1 MPFSLT
7 VMLDFSKLQEQ
18 LDAMQSGDPAEGGCQ
33 TVSGVSPATSGNTG
47 ENPAGDAGGTVVSS
61 GAHPSPEGSV
71 TSGPASTAG
80 ETVVGSA
87 RVEVTHTVAAS
98 GGAYIEDDISV
109 EEAEWF
115 GDEGETGP
123 AAGKTSAAGQASES
137 GRRADP
143 GASSVF
149 ETQLQDGSSLSEFL
163 ETQLQALFNKSDFG
177 SSFFRPGDS
186 ARTDSRSSTG
196 SSPKPSAEVSKMF
209 GLSDTGPSDGIRSMG
224 DELLDELQRA
234 ADMFVAQGATRSY
247 AGLKALLDRAA
258 IEAEKGDSLICEQ
271 LALVYSVIDD
281 DDAIGMSR
289 KMRSQRAVAWFYK
302 AVCDTEYRR
311 RGDCGQMI
319 AELSFLPKFDNV
331 NLKQAKD
338 WFGWSFEKMKTSA
351 PGKAAAACL
360 YLGRIAEMEKA
371 YDEAAAW
378 WAKHDEISGTRR
390 GAAERCRMEV
400 FRGLDEEKGI
410 MTLKTMLENGD
421 PYAAVV
427 LVELRWICSLSDELR
442 AGIPYDLIES
452 VLRRHASLPDARA
465 ALGALLLSSENFNS
479 YVADP
484 ESFEFH
490 RLLTDA
496 YKSNSVL
503 AAFFLGEFYLD
514 QFNHALGANAEQ
526 EVLADAAVD
535 ALFYLRQAAGMA
547 NLTAINDYAVVNAVS
562 YGFDEETA
570 RYCDFLDLFGEH
582 DSAERLRAGKD
593 KYNEIK
599 VL

>member
-1 MPFSLT
+1 
-7 VMLDFSKLQEQ
+7 
-18 LDAMQSGDPAEGGCQ
+18 MQSGDPAEGGCQ
-33 TVSGVSPATSGNTG
+33 TVSGGSPATSGNTG
-47 ENPAGDAGGTVVSS
+47 ENPAGDVGGTVVSS

-115 GDEGETGP
+115 GDEGEAGS
-123 AAGKTSAAGQASES
+123 AAGKTSAVGQASES

-149 ETQLQDGSSLSEFL
+149 ETQLQGGSSLSEF

-177 SSFFRPGDS
+177 SSFFHPGDS

-209 GLSDTGPSDGIRSMG
+209 GLSDAGPSDGIRSTG

-234 ADMFVAQGATRSY
+234 ADMFVTQGATRSY

-258 IEAEKGDSLICEQ
+258 IVAEKGDSLICEQ
-271 LALVYSVIDD
+271 LALVYAVIDD
-281 DDAIGMSR
+281 DDAVGMSR
-289 KMRSQRAVAWFYK
+289 KMRSQRAVTWFYK

-351 PGKAAAACL
+351 PGKAADACL
-360 YLGRIAEMEKA
+360 YLGRIAEMERA

-378 WAKHDEISGTRR
+378 WAKHDGISGTRR

-400 FRGLDEEKGI
+400 IRGLDEEKGI

-452 VLRRHASLPDARA
+452 VLRRHVSLPDARA

-514 QFNHALGANAEQ
+514 QFNHALGADAEQ

-547 NLTAINDYAVVNAVS
+547 NLTAINDYALVNAVS

-570 RYCDFLDLFGEH
+570 KYCDFLDLFGEH

-593 KYNEIK
+593 RYNEIK

>member
-1 MPFSLT
+1 
-7 VMLDFSKLQEQ
+7 MLDFSKLQEQ

-47 ENPAGDAGGTVVSS
+47 ENPAGDSGGPVVSS

-115 GDEGETGP
+115 GDGCEAEP
-123 AAGKTSAAGQASES
+123 AAQQAAADGRQA
-137 GRRADP
+137 AP
-143 GASSVF
+143 GF
-149 ETQLQDGSSLSEFL
+149 EFEKILQDVFGGSGFFE
-163 ETQLQALFNKSDFG
+163 
-177 SSFFRPGDS
+177 SSRTSQNPARPSVQDQ
-186 ARTDSRSSTG
+186 
-196 SSPKPSAEVSKMF
+196 
-209 GLSDTGPSDGIRSMG
+209 PSD
-224 DELLDELQRA
+224 DELLEELQKA
-234 ADMFVAQGATRSY
+234 TDMFITQGATRSY

-258 IEAEKGDSLICEQ
+258 VVAEKGDSVICEQ
-271 LALVYSVIDD
+271 LALIYTLIDD

-289 KMRSQRAVAWFYK
+289 KARTQQAVAWFYK
-302 AVCDTEYRR
+302 AACDMKHPS

-338 WFGWSFEKMKTSA
+338 WFGWSVEEMKTSA
-351 PGKAAAACL
+351 PGKAADACF
-360 YLGRIAEMEKA
+360 YLGRIAEMERA

-378 WAKHDEISGTRR
+378 WAKYDDFSGTNR

-400 FRGLDEEKGI
+400 FRGLDENKGI
-410 MTLKTMLENGD
+410 RTLKTMLENGE

-427 LVELRWICSLSDELR
+427 LVELRYICSLSDELR
-442 AGIPYDLIES
+442 AGIANDMIER
-452 VLRRHASLPDARA
+452 VLRQHASLPDARA
-465 ALGALLLSSENFNS
+465 ALGALLLSYENFNS

-514 QFNHALGANAEQ
+514 QFNYSLGADAEQ

-535 ALFYLRQAAGMA
+535 ALFYLRQAADMA
-547 NLTAINDYAVVNAVS
+547 NLTAINDYALVNAVS
-562 YGFDEETA
+562 YGFNEESVK
-570 RYCDFLDLFGEH
+570 YCGFLDLFGEH

-593 KYNEIK
+593 RYNEIK

>member
-1 MPFSLT
+1 
-7 VMLDFSKLQEQ
+7 MLDFSKLQEQ

-71 TSGPASTAG
+71 TSAPASTLG
-80 ETVVGSA
+80 ETVVGST

-115 GDEGETGP
+115 GDEGETEP
-123 AAGKTSAAGQASES
+123 AAQQAAADGRQA
-137 GRRADP
+137 AP
-143 GASSVF
+143 GF
-149 ETQLQDGSSLSEFL
+149 EFEKILQDVFGGSGFFE
-163 ETQLQALFNKSDFG
+163 
-177 SSFFRPGDS
+177 SSRTSQNPARPSVQDQ
-186 ARTDSRSSTG
+186 
-196 SSPKPSAEVSKMF
+196 
-209 GLSDTGPSDGIRSMG
+209 PSD
-224 DELLDELQRA
+224 DELLEELQKA
-234 ADMFVAQGATRSY
+234 TDMFITQGATRSY

-258 IEAEKGDSLICEQ
+258 VVAEKGDSVICEQ
-271 LALVYSVIDD
+271 LALIYTLIDD
-281 DDAIGMSR
+281 DDALGMSR
-289 KMRSQRAVAWFYK
+289 KARTQQAVAWFYK
-302 AVCDTEYRR
+302 AACDTEYRR

-338 WFGWSFEKMKTSA
+338 WFDWSVEEMKTSA
-351 PGKAAAACL
+351 PGKAADACF
-360 YLGRIAEMEKA
+360 YLGRIAEMERA

-378 WAKHDEISGTRR
+378 WAKYDDFSGTNR

-400 FRGLDEEKGI
+400 FRGLDENKGI
-410 MTLKTMLENGD
+410 RTLKTMLENGE

-427 LVELRWICSLSDELR
+427 LVELRYICSLSDELR
-442 AGIPYDLIES
+442 AGIANDMIER
-452 VLRRHASLPDARA
+452 VLRQHASLPDARA
-465 ALGALLLSSENFNS
+465 ALGALLLSYENFNS

-514 QFNHALGANAEQ
+514 QFNYSLGADAEH
-526 EVLADAAVD
+526 EMLADVAGN
-535 ALFYLRQAAGMA
+535 ALFYLGQAADMA
-547 NLTAINDYAVVNAVS
+547 NLTAINDYALVNAVS
-562 YGFDEETA
+562 YGFNEESVK
-570 RYCDFLDLFGEH
+570 YCGFLDLFGEH

-593 KYNEIK
+593 RYNEIK

>member
-1 MPFSLT
+1 
-7 VMLDFSKLQEQ
+7 MLDFSKLQEQ

-71 TSGPASTAG
+71 TSAPASTSG
-80 ETVVGSA
+80 ETVVGST

-115 GDEGETGP
+115 GDEGETEP
-123 AAGKTSAAGQASES
+123 AAQQAAADGRQA
-137 GRRADP
+137 AP
-143 GASSVF
+143 GF
-149 ETQLQDGSSLSEFL
+149 EFEKILQDVFGRSGFFESSRTS
-163 ETQLQALFNKSDFG
+163 QNPA
-177 SSFFRPGDS
+177 RPSVQDQ
-186 ARTDSRSSTG
+186 
-196 SSPKPSAEVSKMF
+196 
-209 GLSDTGPSDGIRSMG
+209 PSD
-224 DELLDELQRA
+224 DELLEELQKA
-234 ADMFVAQGATRSY
+234 TDMFITQGATRSY

-258 IEAEKGDSLICEQ
+258 VVAEKGDSVICEQ
-271 LALVYSVIDD
+271 LALIYTLIDD
-281 DDAIGMSR
+281 DDALGMSR
-289 KMRSQRAVAWFYK
+289 KARTQQAVAWFYK
-302 AVCDTEYRR
+302 AACDTEYRR

-338 WFGWSFEKMKTSA
+338 WFGWSVEEMKTSA
-351 PGKAAAACL
+351 PGKAADACF
-360 YLGRIAEMEKA
+360 YLGRIAEMERA

-378 WAKHDEISGTRR
+378 WAKYDDFSGTNR

-400 FRGLDEEKGI
+400 FRGLDENKGI
-410 MTLKTMLENGD
+410 RTLKTMLENGE

-427 LVELRWICSLSDELR
+427 LVELRYICSLSDELR
-442 AGIPYDLIES
+442 AGIANDMIER
-452 VLRRHASLPDARA
+452 VLRQHASLPDARA
-465 ALGALLLSSENFNS
+465 ALGALLLSYENFNS

-514 QFNHALGANAEQ
+514 QFNYSLGADAEQ

-535 ALFYLRQAAGMA
+535 ALFYLGQAADMA
-547 NLTAINDYAVVNAVS
+547 NLTAINDYALVNAVS
-562 YGFDEETA
+562 YGFNEESVK
-570 RYCDFLDLFGEH
+570 YCGFLDLFGEH

-593 KYNEIK
+593 RYNEIK

>member
-1 MPFSLT
+1 
-7 VMLDFSKLQEQ
+7 MLDFSKLQEQ

-47 ENPAGDAGGTVVSS
+47 ENPAGDVGGTVVSS

-115 GDEGETGP
+115 GDEGETEP
-123 AAGKTSAAGQASES
+123 AAQQAAADGRQA
-137 GRRADP
+137 AP
-143 GASSVF
+143 GF
-149 ETQLQDGSSLSEFL
+149 EFEKILQDVFGGSGFFE
-163 ETQLQALFNKSDFG
+163 
-177 SSFFRPGDS
+177 SSRTSQNPARPSVQDQ
-186 ARTDSRSSTG
+186 
-196 SSPKPSAEVSKMF
+196 
-209 GLSDTGPSDGIRSMG
+209 PSD
-224 DELLDELQRA
+224 DELLEELRKA
-234 ADMFVAQGATRSY
+234 TDMFITQGATRSY

-258 IEAEKGDSLICEQ
+258 VVAEKGDSVICEQ
-271 LALVYSVIDD
+271 LALIYTLIDD
-281 DDAIGMSR
+281 DDALGMSR
-289 KMRSQRAVAWFYK
+289 KARTQQAVAWFYK
-302 AVCDTEYRR
+302 AACDMKHPS
-311 RGDCGQMI
+311 RGDCGLMI
-319 AELSFLPKFDNV
+319 AELSFLPRFDNV
-331 NLKQAKD
+331 NLKQSRD
-338 WFGWSFEKMKTSA
+338 WFGWSVEEMKTSA
-351 PGKAAAACL
+351 PGKAADACF
-360 YLGRIAEMEKA
+360 YLGRIAEMERA

-378 WAKHDEISGTRR
+378 WAKYDDFSGTSR

-400 FRGLDEEKGI
+400 FRGLDENKGI
-410 MTLKTMLENGD
+410 RTLKTMLENGE

-427 LVELRWICSLSDELR
+427 LVELRYICSLSDELR
-442 AGIPYDLIES
+442 AGIANDMIER
-452 VLRRHASLPDARA
+452 VLRQHASLPDARA
-465 ALGALLLSSENFNS
+465 ALGALLLSYENFNS

>member
-1 MPFSLT
+1 
-7 VMLDFSKLQEQ
+7 MLDFSKLQEQ

-33 TVSGVSPATSGNTG
+33 TVSGGSPATSGNTG

-115 GDEGETGP
+115 GDEGETEP
-123 AAGKTSAAGQASES
+123 AAQQAAADGRQA
-137 GRRADP
+137 AP
-143 GASSVF
+143 GF
-149 ETQLQDGSSLSEFL
+149 EFEKILQDVFGGSGFFE
-163 ETQLQALFNKSDFG
+163 
-177 SSFFRPGDS
+177 SSRTSQNPARPSVQDQ
-186 ARTDSRSSTG
+186 
-196 SSPKPSAEVSKMF
+196 
-209 GLSDTGPSDGIRSMG
+209 PSD
-224 DELLDELQRA
+224 DELLEELQKA
-234 ADMFVAQGATRSY
+234 TDMFITQGATRSY

-258 IEAEKGDSLICEQ
+258 VVAEKGDSVICEQ
-271 LALVYSVIDD
+271 LALIYTLIDD
-281 DDAIGMSR
+281 DDALGMSR
-289 KMRSQRAVAWFYK
+289 KARTQQAVAWFYK
-302 AVCDTEYRR
+302 AACDMKHPS
-311 RGDCGQMI
+311 RGDCGLMI

-338 WFGWSFEKMKTSA
+338 WFGWSVEEMKTSA
-351 PGKAAAACL
+351 PGKAADACF
-360 YLGRIAEMEKA
+360 YLGRIAEMERA

-378 WAKHDEISGTRR
+378 WAKYDDFSGTSR

-400 FRGLDEEKGI
+400 FRGLDENKGI
-410 MTLKTMLENGD
+410 RTLKTMLENGE

-427 LVELRWICSLSDELR
+427 LVELRYICSLSDELR
-442 AGIPYDLIES
+442 AGIANDMIER
-452 VLRRHASLPDARA
+452 VLRQHASLPDARA
-465 ALGALLLSSENFNS
+465 ALGALLLSYENFNS

-514 QFNHALGANAEQ
+514 QFNYSLGADAEQ

-535 ALFYLRQAAGMA
+535 ALFYLGQAADMA
-547 NLTAINDYAVVNAVS
+547 NLTAINDYALVNAVS
-562 YGFDEETA
+562 YGFNEESVK
-570 RYCDFLDLFGEH
+570 YCGFLDLFGEH

-593 KYNEIK
+593 RYNEIK

>member
-1 MPFSLT
+1 
-7 VMLDFSKLQEQ
+7 MLDFSKLQEQ

-47 ENPAGDAGGTVVSS
+47 EKPAGDAGGTVVSS

-115 GDEGETGP
+115 GDEGETEP
-123 AAGKTSAAGQASES
+123 AAQQAAADGRQA
-137 GRRADP
+137 AP
-143 GASSVF
+143 GF
-149 ETQLQDGSSLSEFL
+149 EFEKILQDVFGGSGFFE
-163 ETQLQALFNKSDFG
+163 
-177 SSFFRPGDS
+177 SSRTSQNPARPSVQDQ
-186 ARTDSRSSTG
+186 
-196 SSPKPSAEVSKMF
+196 
-209 GLSDTGPSDGIRSMG
+209 PSD
-224 DELLDELQRA
+224 DELLEELQKA
-234 ADMFVAQGATRSY
+234 TDMFITQGATRSY

-258 IEAEKGDSLICEQ
+258 VVAEKGDSVICEQ
-271 LALVYSVIDD
+271 LALIYTLIDD
-281 DDAIGMSR
+281 DDALGMSR
-289 KMRSQRAVAWFYK
+289 KARTQQAVAWFYK
-302 AVCDTEYRR
+302 AACDMKHPS

-338 WFGWSFEKMKTSA
+338 WFGWSVEEMKTSA
-351 PGKAAAACL
+351 PGKAADACF
-360 YLGRIAEMEKA
+360 YLGRIAEMERA

-378 WAKHDEISGTRR
+378 WAKYDDFSGTSR

-400 FRGLDEEKGI
+400 FRGLDENKGI
-410 MTLKTMLENGD
+410 RTLKTMLENGE

-427 LVELRWICSLSDELR
+427 LVELRYICSLSDELR
-442 AGIPYDLIES
+442 AGIANDMIER
-452 VLRRHASLPDARA
+452 VLRQHASLPDARA
-465 ALGALLLSSENFNS
+465 ALGALLLSYENFNS

-514 QFNHALGANAEQ
+514 QFNYSLGADAEH
-526 EVLADAAVD
+526 EMLADVAVD
-535 ALFYLRQAAGMA
+535 ALFYLGQAADMA
-547 NLTAINDYAVVNAVS
+547 NLTAINDYALVNAVS
-562 YGFDEETA
+562 YGFNEESVK
-570 RYCDFLDLFGEH
+570 YCGFLDLFGEH

-593 KYNEIK
+593 RYNEIK

>member
-1 MPFSLT
+1 
-7 VMLDFSKLQEQ
+7 MLDFSKLQEQ

-47 ENPAGDAGGTVVSS
+47 ENPAGDSGGTVVSS

-115 GDEGETGP
+115 GDGCEAEP
-123 AAGKTSAAGQASES
+123 AAQQAAADGRQA
-137 GRRADP
+137 AP
-143 GASSVF
+143 GF
-149 ETQLQDGSSLSEFL
+149 EFEKILQDVFGGSGFFE
-163 ETQLQALFNKSDFG
+163 
-177 SSFFRPGDS
+177 SSRTSQNPARPSVQDQ
-186 ARTDSRSSTG
+186 
-196 SSPKPSAEVSKMF
+196 
-209 GLSDTGPSDGIRSMG
+209 PSD
-224 DELLDELQRA
+224 DELLEELQKA
-234 ADMFVAQGATRSY
+234 TDMFITQGATRSY

-258 IEAEKGDSLICEQ
+258 VVAEKGDSVICEQ
-271 LALVYSVIDD
+271 LALIYTLIDD
-281 DDAIGMSR
+281 DDALGMSR
-289 KMRSQRAVAWFYK
+289 KARTQQAVAWFYK
-302 AVCDTEYRR
+302 AACDTEYRR

-338 WFGWSFEKMKTSA
+338 WFGWSVEEMKTSA
-351 PGKAAAACL
+351 PGKAADACF
-360 YLGRIAEMEKA
+360 YLGRIAEMERA

-378 WAKHDEISGTRR
+378 WAKYDDFSGTSR

-400 FRGLDEEKGI
+400 FRGLDENKGVR
-410 MTLKTMLENGD
+410 TLKTMLENGE

-427 LVELRWICSLSDELR
+427 LVELRYICSLSDELR
-442 AGIPYDLIES
+442 AGIANDMIER
-452 VLRRHASLPDARA
+452 VLRQHASLPDARA
-465 ALGALLLSSENFNS
+465 ALGALLLSYENFNS

-514 QFNHALGANAEQ
+514 QFNYSLGADAEH
-526 EVLADAAVD
+526 EMLADVAGN
-535 ALFYLRQAAGMA
+535 ALFYLGQAADMA
-547 NLTAINDYAVVNAVS
+547 NLTAINDYALVNAVS
-562 YGFDEETA
+562 YGFNEESVK
-570 RYCDFLDLFGEH
+570 YCGFLDLFGEH

-593 KYNEIK
+593 RYNEIK

>member
-1 MPFSLT
+1 
-7 VMLDFSKLQEQ
+7 MLDFSKLQEQ

-71 TSGPASTAG
+71 TSAPASTSG
-80 ETVVGSA
+80 ETVVGST

-115 GDEGETGP
+115 GDEGETEP
-123 AAGKTSAAGQASES
+123 AAQQAAADGRQAAPGFEFEKILHDVFGGSGFFESSRTSQNPA
-137 GRRADP
+137 RP
-143 GASSVF
+143 SV
-149 ETQLQDGSSLSEFL
+149 QD
-163 ETQLQALFNKSDFG
+163 Q
-177 SSFFRPGDS
+177 
-186 ARTDSRSSTG
+186 
-196 SSPKPSAEVSKMF
+196 
-209 GLSDTGPSDGIRSMG
+209 PSD
-224 DELLDELQRA
+224 DELLEELQKA
-234 ADMFVAQGATRSY
+234 TDMFITQGATRSY

-258 IEAEKGDSLICEQ
+258 VVAEKGDSVICEQ
-271 LALVYSVIDD
+271 LALIYTLIDD
-281 DDAIGMSR
+281 DDALGMSR
-289 KMRSQRAVAWFYK
+289 KARTQQAVAWFYK
-302 AVCDTEYRR
+302 AACDMKHPS

-351 PGKAAAACL
+351 PDKAADACF
-360 YLGRIAEMEKA
+360 YLGRIAEMERA

-378 WAKHDEISGTRR
+378 WAKYDDFSGTNR
-390 GAAERCRMEV
+390 GATERCRMEV
-400 FRGLDEEKGI
+400 FRGLDENKGI
-410 MTLKTMLENGD
+410 RTLKTMLENGE

-427 LVELRWICSLSDELR
+427 LVELRYICSLSDELR
-442 AGIPYDLIES
+442 AGIANDMIER
-452 VLRRHASLPDARA
+452 VLRQHASLPDARA
-465 ALGALLLSSENFNS
+465 ALGALLLSYENFNS

-514 QFNHALGANAEQ
+514 QFNYSLGADAEH
-526 EVLADAAVD
+526 EMLADVAGN
-535 ALFYLRQAAGMA
+535 ALFYLGQAADMA
-547 NLTAINDYAVVNAVS
+547 NLTAINDYALVNAVS
-562 YGFDEETA
+562 YGFNEESVK
-570 RYCDFLDLFGEH
+570 YCGFLDLFGEH

-593 KYNEIK
+593 RYNEIK

>member
-7 VMLDFSKLQEQ
+7 DMLDFSKLQEQ

-115 GDEGETGP
+115 GDEGETEP
-123 AAGKTSAAGQASES
+123 AAQQAAADGRQA
-137 GRRADP
+137 AP
-143 GASSVF
+143 GF
-149 ETQLQDGSSLSEFL
+149 EFEKILQDVFGGSGFFE
-163 ETQLQALFNKSDFG
+163 
-177 SSFFRPGDS
+177 SSRTSQNPARPSVQDQ
-186 ARTDSRSSTG
+186 
-196 SSPKPSAEVSKMF
+196 
-209 GLSDTGPSDGIRSMG
+209 PSD
-224 DELLDELQRA
+224 DELLEELQKA
-234 ADMFVAQGATRSY
+234 TDMFITQGATRSY

-258 IEAEKGDSLICEQ
+258 VVAEKGDSVICEQ
-271 LALVYSVIDD
+271 LALIYTLIDD
-281 DDAIGMSR
+281 DDALGMSR
-289 KMRSQRAVAWFYK
+289 KARTQQAVAWFYK
-302 AVCDTEYRR
+302 AACDMKHPS

-338 WFGWSFEKMKTSA
+338 WFGWSVEEMKTSA
-351 PGKAAAACL
+351 PGKAADACF
-360 YLGRIAEMEKA
+360 YLGRIAEMERA

-378 WAKHDEISGTRR
+378 WAKYDDFSGTNR

-400 FRGLDEEKGI
+400 FRGLDENKGI
-410 MTLKTMLENGD
+410 RTLKTMLENGE

-427 LVELRWICSLSDELR
+427 LVELRYICSLSDELR
-442 AGIPYDLIES
+442 AGIANDMIER
-452 VLRRHASLPDARA
+452 VLRQHASLPDARA
-465 ALGALLLSSENFNS
+465 ALGALLLSYENFNS

-514 QFNHALGANAEQ
+514 QFNYSLGADAEH
-526 EVLADAAVD
+526 EMLADVAGN
-535 ALFYLRQAAGMA
+535 ALFYLGQAADMA
-547 NLTAINDYAVVNAVS
+547 NLTAINDYALVNAVS
-562 YGFDEETA
+562 YGFNEESVK
-570 RYCDFLDLFGEH
+570 YCGFLDLFGEH

-593 KYNEIK
+593 RYNEIK

>member
-7 VMLDFSKLQEQ
+7 DMLDFSKLQEQ

-33 TVSGVSPATSGNTG
+33 TVSGGSPATSGNTG

-115 GDEGETGP
+115 GDEGETEP
-123 AAGKTSAAGQASES
+123 AAQQAAADGRQA
-137 GRRADP
+137 AP
-143 GASSVF
+143 GF
-149 ETQLQDGSSLSEFL
+149 EFEKILQDVFGGSGFFE
-163 ETQLQALFNKSDFG
+163 
-177 SSFFRPGDS
+177 SSRTSQNPARPSVQDQ
-186 ARTDSRSSTG
+186 
-196 SSPKPSAEVSKMF
+196 
-209 GLSDTGPSDGIRSMG
+209 PSD
-224 DELLDELQRA
+224 DELLEELQKA
-234 ADMFVAQGATRSY
+234 TDMFITQGATRSY

-258 IEAEKGDSLICEQ
+258 VVAEKGDSVICEQ
-271 LALVYSVIDD
+271 LALIYTLIDD
-281 DDAIGMSR
+281 DDALGMSR
-289 KMRSQRAVAWFYK
+289 KARTQQAVAWFYK
-302 AVCDTEYRR
+302 AACDTEYRR

-338 WFGWSFEKMKTSA
+338 WFGWSVEEMKTSA
-351 PGKAAAACL
+351 PGKAADACF
-360 YLGRIAEMEKA
+360 YLGRIAEMERA
-371 YDEAAAW
+371 YDKAAAW
-378 WAKHDEISGTRR
+378 WAKYDDFSGTSR

-400 FRGLDEEKGI
+400 FRGLDENKGI
-410 MTLKTMLENGD
+410 RTLKTMLENGE

-427 LVELRWICSLSDELR
+427 LVELRYICSLSDELR
-442 AGIPYDLIES
+442 AGIANDMIER
-452 VLRRHASLPDARA
+452 VLRQHASLPDARA
-465 ALGALLLSSENFNS
+465 ALGALLLSYENFNS

-514 QFNHALGANAEQ
+514 QFNYSLGADAEQ

-535 ALFYLRQAAGMA
+535 ALFYLRQAADMA
-547 NLTAINDYAVVNAVS
+547 NLTAINDYALVNAVS
-562 YGFDEETA
+562 YGFNEESVK
-570 RYCDFLDLFGEH
+570 YCGFLDLFGEH
-582 DSAERLRAGKD
+582 DSAERLRVGKD
-593 KYNEIK
+593 RYNEIK

>member
-1 MPFSLT
+1 
-7 VMLDFSKLQEQ
+7 MLDFSKLQEQ

-115 GDEGETGP
+115 GDEGETEP
-123 AAGKTSAAGQASES
+123 AAQQAAADGRQA
-137 GRRADP
+137 AP
-143 GASSVF
+143 GF
-149 ETQLQDGSSLSEFL
+149 EFEKILQDVFGGSGFFE
-163 ETQLQALFNKSDFG
+163 
-177 SSFFRPGDS
+177 SSRTSQNPARPSVQDQ
-186 ARTDSRSSTG
+186 
-196 SSPKPSAEVSKMF
+196 
-209 GLSDTGPSDGIRSMG
+209 PSD
-224 DELLDELQRA
+224 DELLEELRKA
-234 ADMFVAQGATRSY
+234 TDMFITQGATRSY

-258 IEAEKGDSLICEQ
+258 VVAEKGDSVICEQ
-271 LALVYSVIDD
+271 LALIYTLIDD
-281 DDAIGMSR
+281 DDALGMSR
-289 KMRSQRAVAWFYK
+289 KARTQQAVAWFYK
-302 AVCDTEYRR
+302 AACDMKHPS
-311 RGDCGQMI
+311 RGDCGLMI
-319 AELSFLPKFDNV
+319 AELSFLPRFDNV
-331 NLKQAKD
+331 NLKQSRD
-338 WFGWSFEKMKTSA
+338 WFGWSVEEMKTSA
-351 PGKAAAACL
+351 PGKAADACF
-360 YLGRIAEMEKA
+360 YLGRIAEMERA

-378 WAKHDEISGTRR
+378 WAKYDDFSGTSR

-400 FRGLDEEKGI
+400 FRGLDENKGI
-410 MTLKTMLENGD
+410 RTLKTMLENGE

-427 LVELRWICSLSDELR
+427 LVELRYICSLSDELR
-442 AGIPYDLIES
+442 AGIANDMIER
-452 VLRRHASLPDARA
+452 VLRQHASLPDARA
-465 ALGALLLSSENFNS
+465 ALGALLLSYENFNS

>member
-1 MPFSLT
+1 
-7 VMLDFSKLQEQ
+7 
-18 LDAMQSGDPAEGGCQ
+18 MQSGDPAEGGCQ
-33 TVSGVSPATSGNTG
+33 TVSGGSPATSGNTG
-47 ENPAGDAGGTVVSS
+47 ENPAGDVGGTVVSS

-149 ETQLQDGSSLSEFL
+149 ETQLQ
-163 ETQLQALFNKSDFG
+163 ALFNKSDFG
-177 SSFFRPGDS
+177 SSFFHPGDS

-196 SSPKPSAEVSKMF
+196 SSPKSSAEVSKMF
-209 GLSDTGPSDGIRSMG
+209 GLPDAGPSDGIQSTG

-234 ADMFVAQGATRSY
+234 ADMFVTQGATRSY

-258 IEAEKGDSLICEQ
+258 IVAEKGDSLICEQ
-271 LALVYSVIDD
+271 LALVYAVIDD
-281 DDAIGMSR
+281 DDAVGMSR

-351 PGKAAAACL
+351 PGKAADACL
-360 YLGRIAEMEKA
+360 YLGRIAEMERA

-378 WAKHDEISGTRR
+378 WAKYDDFSGTNR

-400 FRGLDEEKGI
+400 FRGLDENKGI
-410 MTLKTMLENGD
+410 RTLKTMLENGE

-427 LVELRWICSLSDELR
+427 LVELRYICSLSDELR
-442 AGIPYDLIES
+442 AGIANDMIER
-452 VLRRHASLPDARA
+452 VLRQHASLPDARA

-514 QFNHALGANAEQ
+514 QFNHALGADAEH
-526 EVLADAAVD
+526 EVLADAAAD

-547 NLTAINDYAVVNAVS
+547 NLTAINDYALVNAVS

-570 RYCDFLDLFGEH
+570 KYCDFLDLFGEH
-582 DSAERLRAGKD
+582 DSAEKLRAGKD

>member
-1 MPFSLT
+1 
-7 VMLDFSKLQEQ
+7 MLDFSKLQEQ

-33 TVSGVSPATSGNTG
+33 TVSGGSPATSGNTG

-115 GDEGETGP
+115 GDEGETEP
-123 AAGKTSAAGQASES
+123 AAQQAAADGRQA
-137 GRRADP
+137 AP
-143 GASSVF
+143 GF
-149 ETQLQDGSSLSEFL
+149 EFEKILQDVFGGSGFFE
-163 ETQLQALFNKSDFG
+163 
-177 SSFFRPGDS
+177 SSRTSQNPARPSVQDQ
-186 ARTDSRSSTG
+186 
-196 SSPKPSAEVSKMF
+196 
-209 GLSDTGPSDGIRSMG
+209 PSD
-224 DELLDELQRA
+224 DELLEELQRA
-234 ADMFVAQGATRSY
+234 ADMFVTQGATRSY

-258 IEAEKGDSLICEQ
+258 VVAEKGDSVICEQ
-271 LALVYSVIDD
+271 LALIYTLIDD
-281 DDAIGMSR
+281 DDALGMSR
-289 KMRSQRAVAWFYK
+289 KARTQQAVAWFYK
-302 AVCDTEYRR
+302 AACDMKHPS

-338 WFGWSFEKMKTSA
+338 WFGWSVEEMKTSA
-351 PGKAAAACL
+351 PGKAADACF
-360 YLGRIAEMEKA
+360 YLGRIAEMERA

-378 WAKHDEISGTRR
+378 WAKYDDFSGTSR

-400 FRGLDEEKGI
+400 FRGLDENKGI
-410 MTLKTMLENGD
+410 RTLKTMLENGE

-427 LVELRWICSLSDELR
+427 LVELRYICSLSDELR
-442 AGIPYDLIES
+442 AGIANDMIER
-452 VLRRHASLPDARA
+452 VLRQHASLPDARA
-465 ALGALLLSSENFNS
+465 ALGALLLSYENFNS

-514 QFNHALGANAEQ
+514 QFNYSLGADAEQ

-535 ALFYLRQAAGMA
+535 ALFYLGQAADMA
-547 NLTAINDYAVVNAVS
+547 NLTAINDYALVNAVS
-562 YGFDEETA
+562 YGFNEESVK
-570 RYCDFLDLFGEH
+570 YCGFLDLFGEH

-593 KYNEIK
+593 RYNEIK

>member
-1 MPFSLT
+1 
-7 VMLDFSKLQEQ
+7 MLDFSKLQEQ

-33 TVSGVSPATSGNTG
+33 TVSGGSPATSGNTG
-47 ENPAGDAGGTVVSS
+47 ENPAGDSGGTVVSS

-80 ETVVGSA
+80 ETVIGSA

-115 GDEGETGP
+115 GDGCEAEP
-123 AAGKTSAAGQASES
+123 AAQQAAADGRQA
-137 GRRADP
+137 AP
-143 GASSVF
+143 GF
-149 ETQLQDGSSLSEFL
+149 EFEKILQDVFGGSGFFE
-163 ETQLQALFNKSDFG
+163 
-177 SSFFRPGDS
+177 SSRTSQNPARPSVQDQ
-186 ARTDSRSSTG
+186 
-196 SSPKPSAEVSKMF
+196 
-209 GLSDTGPSDGIRSMG
+209 PSD
-224 DELLDELQRA
+224 DELLEELQKA
-234 ADMFVAQGATRSY
+234 TDMFITQGATRSY

-258 IEAEKGDSLICEQ
+258 VVAEKGDSVICEQ
-271 LALVYSVIDD
+271 LALIYTLIDD
-281 DDAIGMSR
+281 DDALGMSR
-289 KMRSQRAVAWFYK
+289 KARTQQAVAWFYK
-302 AVCDTEYRR
+302 AACDTEYRR

-338 WFGWSFEKMKTSA
+338 WFGWSVEEMKTSA
-351 PGKAAAACL
+351 PGKAADACF
-360 YLGRIAEMEKA
+360 YLGRIAEMERA

-378 WAKHDEISGTRR
+378 WAKYDDFSGTNR

-400 FRGLDEEKGI
+400 FRGLDENKGI
-410 MTLKTMLENGD
+410 RTLKTMLENGE

-427 LVELRWICSLSDELR
+427 LVELRYICSLSDELR
-442 AGIPYDLIES
+442 AGITNDMIER
-452 VLRRHASLPDARA
+452 VLRQHASLPDARA
-465 ALGALLLSSENFNS
+465 ALGALLLSYENFNS

-514 QFNHALGANAEQ
+514 QFNYSLGADAEH
-526 EVLADAAVD
+526 EMLADVAGN
-535 ALFYLRQAAGMA
+535 ALFYLGQAADMA
-547 NLTAINDYAVVNAVS
+547 NLTAINDYALVNAVS
-562 YGFDEETA
+562 YGFNEESVK
-570 RYCDFLDLFGEH
+570 YCGFLDLFGEH

-593 KYNEIK
+593 RYNEIK

>member
-1 MPFSLT
+1 
-7 VMLDFSKLQEQ
+7 MLDFSKLQEQ

-115 GDEGETGP
+115 GDEGETEP
-123 AAGKTSAAGQASES
+123 AAQQAAADGRQA
-137 GRRADP
+137 AP
-143 GASSVF
+143 GF
-149 ETQLQDGSSLSEFL
+149 EFEKILQDVFGGSGFFE
-163 ETQLQALFNKSDFG
+163 
-177 SSFFRPGDS
+177 SSRTSQNPARPSVQDQ
-186 ARTDSRSSTG
+186 
-196 SSPKPSAEVSKMF
+196 
-209 GLSDTGPSDGIRSMG
+209 PSD
-224 DELLDELQRA
+224 DELLEELQKA
-234 ADMFVAQGATRSY
+234 TDMFITQGATRSY

-258 IEAEKGDSLICEQ
+258 VVAEKGDSLICEQ

-281 DDAIGMSR
+281 DDAVGMSR
-289 KMRSQRAVAWFYK
+289 KMRSQRAVTWFYK

-351 PGKAAAACL
+351 PGKAADACL
-360 YLGRIAEMEKA
+360 YLGRIAEMERA

-378 WAKHDEISGTRR
+378 WAKHDGISGTRR

-400 FRGLDEEKGI
+400 IRGLDEEKGI
-410 MTLKTMLENGD
+410 MTLTTMLENGD

-452 VLRRHASLPDARA
+452 VLRRHVSLPDARA

-514 QFNHALGANAEQ
+514 QFNHALGADAEH
-526 EVLADAAVD
+526 EVLADAAAD

-547 NLTAINDYAVVNAVS
+547 NLTAINDYALVNAVS

-570 RYCDFLDLFGEH
+570 KYCDFLDLFGEH

-593 KYNEIK
+593 RYNEIK

>member
-1 MPFSLT
+1 
-7 VMLDFSKLQEQ
+7 MLDFSKLQEQ

-33 TVSGVSPATSGNTG
+33 TVSGGSPATSGNTG

-71 TSGPASTAG
+71 TSAPASTAG

-115 GDEGETGP
+115 GDEGETEP
-123 AAGKTSAAGQASES
+123 AAQQAAADGRQA
-137 GRRADP
+137 AP
-143 GASSVF
+143 GF
-149 ETQLQDGSSLSEFL
+149 EFEKILQDVFGGSGFFE
-163 ETQLQALFNKSDFG
+163 
-177 SSFFRPGDS
+177 SSRTSQNPARPSVQDQ
-186 ARTDSRSSTG
+186 
-196 SSPKPSAEVSKMF
+196 
-209 GLSDTGPSDGIRSMG
+209 PSD
-224 DELLDELQRA
+224 DELLEELQKA
-234 ADMFVAQGATRSY
+234 TDMFITQGATRSY

-258 IEAEKGDSLICEQ
+258 VVAEKGDSVICEQ
-271 LALVYSVIDD
+271 LALIYTLIDD
-281 DDAIGMSR
+281 DDALGMSR
-289 KMRSQRAVAWFYK
+289 KARTQQAVAWFYK
-302 AVCDTEYRR
+302 AACDMKHPS
-311 RGDCGQMI
+311 RGDCGLMI
-319 AELSFLPKFDNV
+319 AELSFLPRFDNV
-331 NLKQAKD
+331 NLKQSRD
-338 WFGWSFEKMKTSA
+338 WFGWSVEEMKTSA
-351 PGKAAAACL
+351 PGKAADACF
-360 YLGRIAEMEKA
+360 YLGRIAEMERA

-378 WAKHDEISGTRR
+378 WAKYDDFSGTSR

-400 FRGLDEEKGI
+400 FRGLDENKGI
-410 MTLKTMLENGD
+410 RTLKTMLENGE

-427 LVELRWICSLSDELR
+427 LVELRYICSLSDELR
-442 AGIPYDLIES
+442 AGIANDMIER
-452 VLRRHASLPDARA
+452 VLRQHASLPDARA
-465 ALGALLLSSENFNS
+465 ALGALLLSYENFNS

-514 QFNHALGANAEQ
+514 QFNYSLGADAEH
-526 EVLADAAVD
+526 EMLADVAGN
-535 ALFYLRQAAGMA
+535 ALFYLGQAADMA
-547 NLTAINDYAVVNAVS
+547 NLTAINDYALVNAVS
-562 YGFDEETA
+562 YGFNEESVK
-570 RYCDFLDLFGEH
+570 YCGFLDLFGEH

-593 KYNEIK
+593 RYNEIK

>member
-1 MPFSLT
+1 
-7 VMLDFSKLQEQ
+7 MLDFSKLQEQ

-115 GDEGETGP
+115 GDEGETEP
-123 AAGKTSAAGQASES
+123 AAQQAAADGRQA
-137 GRRADP
+137 AP
-143 GASSVF
+143 GF
-149 ETQLQDGSSLSEFL
+149 EFEKILQDVFGGSGFFE
-163 ETQLQALFNKSDFG
+163 
-177 SSFFRPGDS
+177 SSRTSQNPARPSVQDQ
-186 ARTDSRSSTG
+186 
-196 SSPKPSAEVSKMF
+196 
-209 GLSDTGPSDGIRSMG
+209 PSD
-224 DELLDELQRA
+224 DELLEELQKA
-234 ADMFVAQGATRSY
+234 TDMFITQGATRSY

-258 IEAEKGDSLICEQ
+258 VVAEKGDSLICEQ
-271 LALVYSVIDD
+271 LALVYAVIDD
-281 DDAIGMSR
+281 DDAVGMSR
-289 KMRSQRAVAWFYK
+289 KMRSQRAVTWFYK

-351 PGKAAAACL
+351 PGKAADACL
-360 YLGRIAEMEKA
+360 YLGRIAEMERA

-378 WAKHDEISGTRR
+378 WAKYDDFSGTSR

-400 FRGLDEEKGI
+400 FRGLDENKGI
-410 MTLKTMLENGD
+410 RTLKTMLENGE

-427 LVELRWICSLSDELR
+427 LVELRYICSLSDELR
-442 AGIPYDLIES
+442 AGIANDMIER
-452 VLRRHASLPDARA
+452 VLRQHASLPDARA
-465 ALGALLLSSENFNS
+465 ALGALLLSYENFNS

-514 QFNHALGANAEQ
+514 QFNYSLGADAEH
-526 EVLADAAVD
+526 EMLADVAGN
-535 ALFYLRQAAGMA
+535 ALFYLGQAADMA
-547 NLTAINDYAVVNAVS
+547 NLTAINDYALVNAVS
-562 YGFDEETA
+562 YGFNEESVK
-570 RYCDFLDLFGEH
+570 YCGFLDLFGEH

-593 KYNEIK
+593 RYNEIK

>member
-7 VMLDFSKLQEQ
+7 DMLDFSKLQEQ

-33 TVSGVSPATSGNTG
+33 TVSGGSPATSGNTG
-47 ENPAGDAGGTVVSS
+47 ENPAGDSGGTVVSS

-80 ETVVGSA
+80 ETVIGSA

-115 GDEGETGP
+115 GDGCEAEP
-123 AAGKTSAAGQASES
+123 AAQQAAADGRQA
-137 GRRADP
+137 AP
-143 GASSVF
+143 GF
-149 ETQLQDGSSLSEFL
+149 EFEKILQDVFGGSGFFE
-163 ETQLQALFNKSDFG
+163 
-177 SSFFRPGDS
+177 SSRTSQNPARPSVQDQ
-186 ARTDSRSSTG
+186 
-196 SSPKPSAEVSKMF
+196 
-209 GLSDTGPSDGIRSMG
+209 PSD
-224 DELLDELQRA
+224 DELLEELQKA
-234 ADMFVAQGATRSY
+234 TDMFITQGATRSY

-258 IEAEKGDSLICEQ
+258 VVAEKGDSVICEQ
-271 LALVYSVIDD
+271 LALIYTLIDD
-281 DDAIGMSR
+281 DDALGMSR
-289 KMRSQRAVAWFYK
+289 KARTQQAVAWFYK
-302 AVCDTEYRR
+302 AACDTEYRR

-338 WFGWSFEKMKTSA
+338 WFGWSVEEMKTSA
-351 PGKAAAACL
+351 PGKAADACF
-360 YLGRIAEMEKA
+360 YLGRIAEMERA

-378 WAKHDEISGTRR
+378 WAKYDDFSGTSR

-400 FRGLDEEKGI
+400 FRGLDENKGI
-410 MTLKTMLENGD
+410 RTLKTMLENGE

-427 LVELRWICSLSDELR
+427 LVELRYICSLSDELR
-442 AGIPYDLIES
+442 AGIANDMIER
-452 VLRRHASLPDARA
+452 VLRQHASLPDARA
-465 ALGALLLSSENFNS
+465 ALGALLLSYENFNS

-514 QFNHALGANAEQ
+514 QFNYSLGADAEH
-526 EVLADAAVD
+526 EMLADVAGN
-535 ALFYLRQAAGMA
+535 ALFYLGQAADMA
-547 NLTAINDYAVVNAVS
+547 NLTAINDYALVNAVS
-562 YGFDEETA
+562 YGFNEESVK
-570 RYCDFLDLFGEH
+570 YCGFLDLFGEH

-593 KYNEIK
+593 RYNEIK

>member
-7 VMLDFSKLQEQ
+7 DMLDFSKLQEQ

-115 GDEGETGP
+115 GDGCEAEP
-123 AAGKTSAAGQASES
+123 AAQQAAADGRQA
-137 GRRADP
+137 AP
-143 GASSVF
+143 GF
-149 ETQLQDGSSLSEFL
+149 EFEKILQDVFGGSGFFE
-163 ETQLQALFNKSDFG
+163 
-177 SSFFRPGDS
+177 SSRTSQNPARPSVQDQ
-186 ARTDSRSSTG
+186 
-196 SSPKPSAEVSKMF
+196 
-209 GLSDTGPSDGIRSMG
+209 PSD
-224 DELLDELQRA
+224 DELLEELQKA
-234 ADMFVAQGATRSY
+234 TDMFITQGATRSY

-258 IEAEKGDSLICEQ
+258 VVAEKGDSVICEQ
-271 LALVYSVIDD
+271 LALIYTLIDD
-281 DDAIGMSR
+281 DDALGMSR
-289 KMRSQRAVAWFYK
+289 KARTQQAVAWFYK
-302 AVCDTEYRR
+302 AACDTEYRR

-338 WFGWSFEKMKTSA
+338 WFGWSVEEMKTSA
-351 PGKAAAACL
+351 PGKAADACF
-360 YLGRIAEMEKA
+360 YLGRIAEMERA

-378 WAKHDEISGTRR
+378 WAKYDDFSGTSR

-400 FRGLDEEKGI
+400 FRGLDENKGI
-410 MTLKTMLENGD
+410 RTLKTMLENGE

-427 LVELRWICSLSDELR
+427 LVELRYICSLSDELR
-442 AGIPYDLIES
+442 AGIANDMIER
-452 VLRRHASLPDARA
+452 VLRQHASLPDARA
-465 ALGALLLSSENFNS
+465 ALGALLLSYENFNS

-514 QFNHALGANAEQ
+514 QFNYSLGADAEH
-526 EVLADAAVD
+526 EMLADVAVD
-535 ALFYLRQAAGMA
+535 ALFYLGQAADMA
-547 NLTAINDYAVVNAVS
+547 NLTAINDYALVNAVS
-562 YGFDEETA
+562 YGFNEESVK
-570 RYCDFLDLFGEH
+570 YCGFLDLFGEH

-593 KYNEIK
+593 RYNEIK

>member
-1 MPFSLT
+1 
-7 VMLDFSKLQEQ
+7 MLDFSKLQEQ

-71 TSGPASTAG
+71 TSAPASTAG

-115 GDEGETGP
+115 GDGCEAEP
-123 AAGKTSAAGQASES
+123 AAQQAAADGRQA
-137 GRRADP
+137 AP
-143 GASSVF
+143 GF
-149 ETQLQDGSSLSEFL
+149 EFEKILQDAFGGSGFFE
-163 ETQLQALFNKSDFG
+163 
-177 SSFFRPGDS
+177 SSRTSQNPARPSVQDQ
-186 ARTDSRSSTG
+186 
-196 SSPKPSAEVSKMF
+196 
-209 GLSDTGPSDGIRSMG
+209 PSD
-224 DELLDELQRA
+224 DELLEELQKA
-234 ADMFVAQGATRSY
+234 TDMFITQGATRSY

-258 IEAEKGDSLICEQ
+258 VVAEKGDSVICEQ
-271 LALVYSVIDD
+271 LALIYTLIDD
-281 DDAIGMSR
+281 DDALGMSR
-289 KMRSQRAVAWFYK
+289 KARTQQAVAWFYK
-302 AVCDTEYRR
+302 AACDMKHPS
-311 RGDCGQMI
+311 RGDCGLMI
-319 AELSFLPKFDNV
+319 AELSFLPRFDNV
-331 NLKQAKD
+331 NLKQSRD
-338 WFGWSFEKMKTSA
+338 WFGWSVEEMKTSA
-351 PGKAAAACL
+351 PGKAADACF
-360 YLGRIAEMEKA
+360 YLGRIAEMERA

-378 WAKHDEISGTRR
+378 WAKYDDFSGTRR

-400 FRGLDEEKGI
+400 FRGLDENKGI
-410 MTLKTMLENGD
+410 RTLKTMLENGE

-427 LVELRWICSLSDELR
+427 LVELRYICSLSDELR
-442 AGIPYDLIES
+442 AGIANDMIER
-452 VLRRHASLPDARA
+452 VLRQHASLPDARA
-465 ALGALLLSSENFNS
+465 ALGALLLSYENFNS

-514 QFNHALGANAEQ
+514 QFNYSLGADAEH
-526 EVLADAAVD
+526 EMLADVAGN
-535 ALFYLRQAAGMA
+535 ALFYLGQAADMA
-547 NLTAINDYAVVNAVS
+547 NLTAINDYALVNAVS
-562 YGFDEETA
+562 YGFNEESVK
-570 RYCDFLDLFGEH
+570 YCGFLDLFGEH

-593 KYNEIK
+593 RYNEIK

>member
-1 MPFSLT
+1 
-7 VMLDFSKLQEQ
+7 MLDFSKLQEQ

-115 GDEGETGP
+115 GDEGETEP
-123 AAGKTSAAGQASES
+123 AAQQAAADGRQA
-137 GRRADP
+137 AP
-143 GASSVF
+143 GF
-149 ETQLQDGSSLSEFL
+149 EFEKILQDVFGGSGFFE
-163 ETQLQALFNKSDFG
+163 
-177 SSFFRPGDS
+177 SSRTAQNPARPSVQDQ
-186 ARTDSRSSTG
+186 
-196 SSPKPSAEVSKMF
+196 
-209 GLSDTGPSDGIRSMG
+209 PSD
-224 DELLDELQRA
+224 DELLEELQKA
-234 ADMFVAQGATRSY
+234 TDMFITQGATRSY

-258 IEAEKGDSLICEQ
+258 VVAEKGDSVICEQ
-271 LALVYSVIDD
+271 LALIYTLIDD
-281 DDAIGMSR
+281 DDALGMSR
-289 KMRSQRAVAWFYK
+289 KARTQQAVAWFYK
-302 AVCDTEYRR
+302 AACDMKHPS

-338 WFGWSFEKMKTSA
+338 WFGWSVEEMKTSA
-351 PGKAAAACL
+351 PGKAADACF
-360 YLGRIAEMEKA
+360 YLGRIAEMERA

-378 WAKHDEISGTRR
+378 WAKYDDFSGTNR

-400 FRGLDEEKGI
+400 FRGLDENKGI
-410 MTLKTMLENGD
+410 RTLKTMLENGE

-427 LVELRWICSLSDELR
+427 LVELRYICSLSDELR
-442 AGIPYDLIES
+442 AGIANDMIER
-452 VLRRHASLPDARA
+452 VLRQHASLPDARA
-465 ALGALLLSSENFNS
+465 ALGALLLSYENFNS

-514 QFNHALGANAEQ
+514 QFNYSLGADAEH
-526 EVLADAAVD
+526 EMLADVAGN
-535 ALFYLRQAAGMA
+535 ALFYLGQAADMA
-547 NLTAINDYAVVNAVS
+547 NLTAINDYALVNAVS
-562 YGFDEETA
+562 YGFNEESVK
-570 RYCDFLDLFGEH
+570 YCGFLDLFGEH

-593 KYNEIK
+593 RYNEIK

>member
-1 MPFSLT
+1 
-7 VMLDFSKLQEQ
+7 MLDFSKLQEQ

-115 GDEGETGP
+115 GDEGETEP
-123 AAGKTSAAGQASES
+123 AAQQAAADGRQA
-137 GRRADP
+137 AP
-143 GASSVF
+143 GF
-149 ETQLQDGSSLSEFL
+149 EFEKILQDVFGGSGFFE
-163 ETQLQALFNKSDFG
+163 
-177 SSFFRPGDS
+177 SSRTSQNPARPSVQDQ
-186 ARTDSRSSTG
+186 
-196 SSPKPSAEVSKMF
+196 
-209 GLSDTGPSDGIRSMG
+209 PSD
-224 DELLDELQRA
+224 DELLEELQKA
-234 ADMFVAQGATRSY
+234 TDMFITQGATRSY

-258 IEAEKGDSLICEQ
+258 VVAEKGDSVICEQ
-271 LALVYSVIDD
+271 LALIYTLIDD
-281 DDAIGMSR
+281 DDALGMSR
-289 KMRSQRAVAWFYK
+289 KARTQQAVAWFYK
-302 AVCDTEYRR
+302 AACDMKHPS

-338 WFGWSFEKMKTSA
+338 WFGWSVEEMKTSA
-351 PGKAAAACL
+351 PGKAADACF
-360 YLGRIAEMEKA
+360 YLGRIAEMERA

-378 WAKHDEISGTRR
+378 WAKYDDFSGTNR

-400 FRGLDEEKGI
+400 FRGLDENKGI
-410 MTLKTMLENGD
+410 RTLKTMLENGE

-427 LVELRWICSLSDELR
+427 LVELRYICSLSDELR
-442 AGIPYDLIES
+442 AGIANDMIER
-452 VLRRHASLPDARA
+452 VLRQHASLPDARA
-465 ALGALLLSSENFNS
+465 ALGALLLSYENFNS

-514 QFNHALGANAEQ
+514 QFNYSLGADAEH
-526 EVLADAAVD
+526 EMLADVAGN
-535 ALFYLRQAAGMA
+535 ALFYLGQAADMA
-547 NLTAINDYAVVNAVS
+547 NLTAINDYALVNAVS
-562 YGFDEETA
+562 YGFNEESVK
-570 RYCDFLDLFGEH
+570 YCGFLDLFGEH

-593 KYNEIK
+593 RYNEIK

>member
-7 VMLDFSKLQEQ
+7 DMLDFSKLQEQ

-33 TVSGVSPATSGNTG
+33 TVSGGSPATSGNTG

-71 TSGPASTAG
+71 TSAPASTSG
-80 ETVVGSA
+80 ETVVGST

-115 GDEGETGP
+115 GDGCEAEP
-123 AAGKTSAAGQASES
+123 AAQQAAADGRQA
-137 GRRADP
+137 AP
-143 GASSVF
+143 GF
-149 ETQLQDGSSLSEFL
+149 EFEKILQDVFGGSGFFE
-163 ETQLQALFNKSDFG
+163 
-177 SSFFRPGDS
+177 SSRTSQNPARPSVQDQ
-186 ARTDSRSSTG
+186 
-196 SSPKPSAEVSKMF
+196 
-209 GLSDTGPSDGIRSMG
+209 PSD
-224 DELLDELQRA
+224 DELLEELQRA
-234 ADMFVAQGATRSY
+234 ADMFVTQGATRSY

-258 IEAEKGDSLICEQ
+258 VVAEKGDSVICEQ
-271 LALVYSVIDD
+271 LALIYTLIDD
-281 DDAIGMSR
+281 DDALGMSR
-289 KMRSQRAVAWFYK
+289 KARTQQAVAWFYK
-302 AVCDTEYRR
+302 AACDMKHPS
-311 RGDCGQMI
+311 RGDCGLMI

-331 NLKQAKD
+331 NLKQSRD
-338 WFGWSFEKMKTSA
+338 WFGWSVEEMKTSA
-351 PGKAAAACL
+351 PGKAADACF
-360 YLGRIAEMEKA
+360 YLGRIAEMERA

-378 WAKHDEISGTRR
+378 WAKYDDFSGTSR

-400 FRGLDEEKGI
+400 FRGLDENKGI
-410 MTLKTMLENGD
+410 RTLKTMLENGE

-427 LVELRWICSLSDELR
+427 LVELRYICSLSDELR
-442 AGIPYDLIES
+442 AGIANDMIER
-452 VLRRHASLPDARA
+452 VLRQHASLPDARA
-465 ALGALLLSSENFNS
+465 ALGALLLSYENFNS

-514 QFNHALGANAEQ
+514 QFNYSLGADAEH
-526 EVLADAAVD
+526 EMLADVAGN
-535 ALFYLRQAAGMA
+535 ALFYLGQAADMA
-547 NLTAINDYAVVNAVS
+547 NLTAINDYALVNAVS
-562 YGFDEETA
+562 YGFNEESVK
-570 RYCDFLDLFGEH
+570 YCGFLDLFGEH

-593 KYNEIK
+593 RYNEIK

>member
-1 MPFSLT
+1 
-7 VMLDFSKLQEQ
+7 MLDFSKLQEQ

-33 TVSGVSPATSGNTG
+33 TVSGGSPATSGNTG

-115 GDEGETGP
+115 GDEGETEP
-123 AAGKTSAAGQASES
+123 AAQQAAADGRQA
-137 GRRADP
+137 AP
-143 GASSVF
+143 GF
-149 ETQLQDGSSLSEFL
+149 EFEKILQDVFGGSGFFE
-163 ETQLQALFNKSDFG
+163 
-177 SSFFRPGDS
+177 SSRTSQNPARPSVQDQ
-186 ARTDSRSSTG
+186 
-196 SSPKPSAEVSKMF
+196 
-209 GLSDTGPSDGIRSMG
+209 PSD
-224 DELLDELQRA
+224 DELLEELQKA
-234 ADMFVAQGATRSY
+234 TDMFITQGATRSY

-258 IEAEKGDSLICEQ
+258 VVAEKGDSVICEQ
-271 LALVYSVIDD
+271 LALIYTLIDD
-281 DDAIGMSR
+281 DDALGMSR
-289 KMRSQRAVAWFYK
+289 KARTQQAVAWFYK
-302 AVCDTEYRR
+302 AACDTEYRR

-338 WFGWSFEKMKTSA
+338 WFDWSVEEMKTSA
-351 PGKAAAACL
+351 PGKAADACF
-360 YLGRIAEMEKA
+360 YLGRIAEMERA

-378 WAKHDEISGTRR
+378 WAKYDDFSGTNR

-400 FRGLDEEKGI
+400 FRGLDENKGI
-410 MTLKTMLENGD
+410 RTLKTMLENGE

-427 LVELRWICSLSDELR
+427 LVELRYICSLSDELR
-442 AGIPYDLIES
+442 AGIANDMIER
-452 VLRRHASLPDARA
+452 VLRQHASLPDARA
-465 ALGALLLSSENFNS
+465 ALGALLLSYENFNS

-514 QFNHALGANAEQ
+514 QFNYSLGADAEH
-526 EVLADAAVD
+526 EMLADVAGN
-535 ALFYLRQAAGMA
+535 ALFYLGQAADMA
-547 NLTAINDYAVVNAVS
+547 NLTAINDYALVNAVS
-562 YGFDEETA
+562 YGFNEESVK
-570 RYCDFLDLFGEH
+570 YCGFLDLFGEH

-593 KYNEIK
+593 RYNEIK

>member
-1 MPFSLT
+1 
-7 VMLDFSKLQEQ
+7 MLDFSKLQEQ

-115 GDEGETGP
+115 GDGCEAEP
-123 AAGKTSAAGQASES
+123 AAQQAAADGRQA
-137 GRRADP
+137 AP
-143 GASSVF
+143 GF
-149 ETQLQDGSSLSEFL
+149 EFEKILQDVFGGSGFFE
-163 ETQLQALFNKSDFG
+163 
-177 SSFFRPGDS
+177 SSRTSQNPARPSVQDQ
-186 ARTDSRSSTG
+186 
-196 SSPKPSAEVSKMF
+196 
-209 GLSDTGPSDGIRSMG
+209 PSD
-224 DELLDELQRA
+224 DELLEELQKA
-234 ADMFVAQGATRSY
+234 TDMFITQGATRSY

-258 IEAEKGDSLICEQ
+258 IVAEKGDSVICEQ
-271 LALVYSVIDD
+271 LALIYTLIDD
-281 DDAIGMSR
+281 DDALGMSR
-289 KMRSQRAVAWFYK
+289 KARTQQAVAWFYK
-302 AVCDTEYRR
+302 AACDMKHPS
-311 RGDCGQMI
+311 RGDCGLMI
-319 AELSFLPKFDNV
+319 AELSFLPRFDNV
-331 NLKQAKD
+331 NLKQSRD
-338 WFGWSFEKMKTSA
+338 WFGWSVEEMKTSA
-351 PGKAAAACL
+351 PGKAADACF
-360 YLGRIAEMEKA
+360 YLGRIAEMERA

-378 WAKHDEISGTRR
+378 WAKYDDFSGTSR

-400 FRGLDEEKGI
+400 FRGLDENKGI
-410 MTLKTMLENGD
+410 RTLKTMLENGE

-427 LVELRWICSLSDELR
+427 LVELRYICSLSDELR
-442 AGIPYDLIES
+442 AGIANDMIER
-452 VLRRHASLPDARA
+452 VLRQHASLPDARA
-465 ALGALLLSSENFNS
+465 ALGALLLSYENFNS

-514 QFNHALGANAEQ
+514 QFNYSLGADAEH
-526 EVLADAAVD
+526 EMLADVAGN
-535 ALFYLRQAAGMA
+535 ALFYLGQAADMA
-547 NLTAINDYAVVNAVS
+547 NLTAINDYALVNAVS
-562 YGFDEETA
+562 YGFNEESVK
-570 RYCDFLDLFGEH
+570 YCGFLDLFGEH

-593 KYNEIK
+593 RYNEIK

>member
-1 MPFSLT
+1 
-7 VMLDFSKLQEQ
+7 MLDFSKLQEQ

-115 GDEGETGP
+115 GDEGETEP
-123 AAGKTSAAGQASES
+123 AAQQAAADGRQA
-137 GRRADP
+137 AP
-143 GASSVF
+143 GF
-149 ETQLQDGSSLSEFL
+149 EFEKILQDVFGGSGFFE
-163 ETQLQALFNKSDFG
+163 
-177 SSFFRPGDS
+177 SSRTSQNPARPSVQDQ
-186 ARTDSRSSTG
+186 
-196 SSPKPSAEVSKMF
+196 
-209 GLSDTGPSDGIRSMG
+209 PSD
-224 DELLDELQRA
+224 DELLEELQKA
-234 ADMFVAQGATRSY
+234 TDMFITQGATRSY

-258 IEAEKGDSLICEQ
+258 VVAEKGDSVICEQ
-271 LALVYSVIDD
+271 LALIYTLIDD
-281 DDAIGMSR
+281 DDALGMSR
-289 KMRSQRAVAWFYK
+289 KARTQQAVAWFYK
-302 AVCDTEYRR
+302 AACDMKHPS
-311 RGDCGQMI
+311 RGDCGLMI

-338 WFGWSFEKMKTSA
+338 WFGWSVEEMKTSA
-351 PGKAAAACL
+351 PGKAADACF
-360 YLGRIAEMEKA
+360 YLGRIAEMERA

-378 WAKHDEISGTRR
+378 WAKYDDFSGTNR

-400 FRGLDEEKGI
+400 FRGLDENKGI
-410 MTLKTMLENGD
+410 RTLKTMLENGE

-427 LVELRWICSLSDELR
+427 LVELRYICSLSDELR
-442 AGIPYDLIES
+442 AGIANDMIER
-452 VLRRHASLPDARA
+452 VLRQHASLPDARA
-465 ALGALLLSSENFNS
+465 ALGALLLSYENFNS

-514 QFNHALGANAEQ
+514 QFNYSLGADAEQ

-535 ALFYLRQAAGMA
+535 ALFYLGQAADMA
-547 NLTAINDYAVVNAVS
+547 NLTAINDYALVNAVS
-562 YGFDEETA
+562 YGFNEESVK
-570 RYCDFLDLFGEH
+570 YCGFLDLFGEH

-593 KYNEIK
+593 RYNEIK

>member
-7 VMLDFSKLQEQ
+7 DMLDFSKLQEQ

-115 GDEGETGP
+115 GDGCEAEP
-123 AAGKTSAAGQASES
+123 AAQQAAADGRQA
-137 GRRADP
+137 AP
-143 GASSVF
+143 GF
-149 ETQLQDGSSLSEFL
+149 EFEKILQDVFGGSGFFE
-163 ETQLQALFNKSDFG
+163 
-177 SSFFRPGDS
+177 SSRTSQNPARPSVQDQ
-186 ARTDSRSSTG
+186 
-196 SSPKPSAEVSKMF
+196 
-209 GLSDTGPSDGIRSMG
+209 PSD
-224 DELLDELQRA
+224 DELLEELQKA
-234 ADMFVAQGATRSY
+234 TDMFITQGATRSY

-258 IEAEKGDSLICEQ
+258 VVAEKGDSVICEQ
-271 LALVYSVIDD
+271 LALIYTLIDD
-281 DDAIGMSR
+281 DDALGMSR
-289 KMRSQRAVAWFYK
+289 KARTQQAVAWFYK
-302 AVCDTEYRR
+302 AACDMKHPS
-311 RGDCGQMI
+311 RGDCGLMI

-338 WFGWSFEKMKTSA
+338 WFGWSVEEMKTSA
-351 PGKAAAACL
+351 PGKAADACF
-360 YLGRIAEMEKA
+360 YLGRIAEMERA

-378 WAKHDEISGTRR
+378 WAKYDDFSGTSR

-400 FRGLDEEKGI
+400 FRGLDENKGI
-410 MTLKTMLENGD
+410 RTLKTMLENGE

-427 LVELRWICSLSDELR
+427 LVELRYICSLSDELR
-442 AGIPYDLIES
+442 AGIANDMIER
-452 VLRRHASLPDARA
+452 VLRQHASLPDARA
-465 ALGALLLSSENFNS
+465 ALGALLLSYENFNS

-514 QFNHALGANAEQ
+514 QFNYSLGADAEH
-526 EVLADAAVD
+526 EMLADVAGN
-535 ALFYLRQAAGMA
+535 ALFYLGQAADMA
-547 NLTAINDYAVVNAVS
+547 NLTAINDYALVNAVS
-562 YGFDEETA
+562 YGFNEESVK
-570 RYCDFLDLFGEH
+570 YCGFLDLFGEH

-593 KYNEIK
+593 RYNEIK

>member
-7 VMLDFSKLQEQ
+7 DMLDFSKLQEQ

-47 ENPAGDAGGTVVSS
+47 ENPAGDSGGTVVSS

-115 GDEGETGP
+115 GDGCEAEP
-123 AAGKTSAAGQASES
+123 AAQQAAADGRQA
-137 GRRADP
+137 AP
-143 GASSVF
+143 GF
-149 ETQLQDGSSLSEFL
+149 EFEKILQDVFGGSGFFE
-163 ETQLQALFNKSDFG
+163 
-177 SSFFRPGDS
+177 SSRTSQNPARPSVQDQ
-186 ARTDSRSSTG
+186 
-196 SSPKPSAEVSKMF
+196 
-209 GLSDTGPSDGIRSMG
+209 PSD
-224 DELLDELQRA
+224 DELLEELQKA
-234 ADMFVAQGATRSY
+234 TDMFITQGATRSY

-258 IEAEKGDSLICEQ
+258 VVAEKGDSVICEQ
-271 LALVYSVIDD
+271 LALIYTLIDD

-289 KMRSQRAVAWFYK
+289 KARTQQAVAWFYK
-302 AVCDTEYRR
+302 AACDMKHPS

-338 WFGWSFEKMKTSA
+338 WFGWSVEEMKTSA
-351 PGKAAAACL
+351 PGKAADACF
-360 YLGRIAEMEKA
+360 YLGRIAEMERA

-378 WAKHDEISGTRR
+378 WAKYDDFSGTNR

-400 FRGLDEEKGI
+400 FRGLDENKGI
-410 MTLKTMLENGD
+410 RTLKTMLENGE

-427 LVELRWICSLSDELR
+427 LVELRYICSLSDELR
-442 AGIPYDLIES
+442 AGIANDMIER
-452 VLRRHASLPDARA
+452 VLRQHASLPDARA
-465 ALGALLLSSENFNS
+465 ALGALLLSYENFNS

-514 QFNHALGANAEQ
+514 QFNYSLGADAEQ

-535 ALFYLRQAAGMA
+535 ALFYLRQAADMA
-547 NLTAINDYAVVNAVS
+547 NLTAINDYALVNAVS
-562 YGFDEETA
+562 YGFNEESVK
-570 RYCDFLDLFGEH
+570 YCGFLDLFGEH

-593 KYNEIK
+593 RYNEIK

>member
-7 VMLDFSKLQEQ
+7 DMLDFSKLQEQ

-71 TSGPASTAG
+71 TSAPASTSG
-80 ETVVGSA
+80 ETVVGST

-115 GDEGETGP
+115 GDGCEAEP
-123 AAGKTSAAGQASES
+123 AAQQAAADGRQA
-137 GRRADP
+137 AP
-143 GASSVF
+143 GF
-149 ETQLQDGSSLSEFL
+149 EFEKILQDVFGGSGFFE
-163 ETQLQALFNKSDFG
+163 
-177 SSFFRPGDS
+177 SSRTSQNPARPSVQDQ
-186 ARTDSRSSTG
+186 
-196 SSPKPSAEVSKMF
+196 
-209 GLSDTGPSDGIRSMG
+209 PSD
-224 DELLDELQRA
+224 DELLEELQKA
-234 ADMFVAQGATRSY
+234 TNMFITQGATRSY

-258 IEAEKGDSLICEQ
+258 VVAEKGDSVICEQ
-271 LALVYSVIDD
+271 LALIYTLIDD
-281 DDAIGMSR
+281 DDALGMSR
-289 KMRSQRAVAWFYK
+289 KARTQQAVAWFYK
-302 AVCDTEYRR
+302 AACDMKHPS
-311 RGDCGQMI
+311 RGDCGLMI

-338 WFGWSFEKMKTSA
+338 WFGWSVEEMKTSA
-351 PGKAAAACL
+351 PGKAADACF
-360 YLGRIAEMEKA
+360 YLGRIAEMERA

-378 WAKHDEISGTRR
+378 WAKYDDFSGTSR

-400 FRGLDEEKGI
+400 FRGLDENKGI
-410 MTLKTMLENGD
+410 RTLKTMLENGE

-427 LVELRWICSLSDELR
+427 LVELRYICSLSDELR
-442 AGIPYDLIES
+442 AGIANDMIER
-452 VLRRHASLPDARA
+452 VLRQHASLPDARA
-465 ALGALLLSSENFNS
+465 ALGALLLSYENFNS

-514 QFNHALGANAEQ
+514 QFNYSLGADAEH
-526 EVLADAAVD
+526 EMLADVAGN
-535 ALFYLRQAAGMA
+535 ALFYLGQAADMA
-547 NLTAINDYAVVNAVS
+547 NLTAINDYALVNAVS
-562 YGFDEETA
+562 YGFNEESVK
-570 RYCDFLDLFGEH
+570 YCGFLDLFGEH

-593 KYNEIK
+593 RYNEIK

>member
-1 MPFSLT
+1 
-7 VMLDFSKLQEQ
+7 
-18 LDAMQSGDPAEGGCQ
+18 MQSGDPAEGGCQ
-33 TVSGVSPATSGNTG
+33 TVSGISPATSGNTG

-123 AAGKTSAAGQASES
+123 AAGKTSAEGQASES

-143 GASSVF
+143 GALSDF
-149 ETQLQDGSSLSEFL
+149 EKQLQDIFNNIDLSL
-163 ETQLQALFNKSDFG
+163 
-177 SSFFRPGDS
+177 FRSGGS

-209 GLSDTGPSDGIRSMG
+209 GLSDGGPSDGIRSTG

-234 ADMFVAQGATRSY
+234 ADMFITQGATRSY

-258 IEAEKGDSLICEQ
+258 VVAEKGDSVICEQ
-271 LALVYSVIDD
+271 LALIYTLIDD
-281 DDAIGMSR
+281 DDALGMSR
-289 KMRSQRAVAWFYK
+289 KARTQQAVAWFYK
-302 AVCDTEYRR
+302 AACDMKHPS
-311 RGDCGQMI
+311 RGDCGLMI
-319 AELSFLPKFDNV
+319 AELSFLPRFDNV
-331 NLKQAKD
+331 NLKQSRD
-338 WFGWSFEKMKTSA
+338 WFGWSVEEMKTSA
-351 PGKAAAACL
+351 PGKAADACF
-360 YLGRIAEMEKA
+360 YLGRIAEMERA

-378 WAKHDEISGTRR
+378 WAKYDDFSGTSR

-400 FRGLDEEKGI
+400 FRGLDENKGI
-410 MTLKTMLENGD
+410 RTLKTMLENGE

-427 LVELRWICSLSDELR
+427 LVELRYICSLSDELR
-442 AGIPYDLIES
+442 AGIANDMIER
-452 VLRRHASLPDARA
+452 VLRQHASLPDARA
-465 ALGALLLSSENFNS
+465 ALGALLLSYENFNS

-514 QFNHALGANAEQ
+514 QFNYSLGADAEH
-526 EVLADAAVD
+526 EMLADVAGN
-535 ALFYLRQAAGMA
+535 ALFYLGQAADMA
-547 NLTAINDYAVVNAVS
+547 NLTAINDYALVHAVS
-562 YGFDEETA
+562 YGFDEESD
-570 RYCDFLDLFGEH
+570 RYCKLLDLFGEH
-582 DSAERLRAGKD
+582 GSAERLRADKD